1 MNGGYL
7 PAWIAPSG
15 DLTSYTPTLR
25 ERMVDAL
32 RRNLFSDDRTGQQRA
47 ERVMGLADLTPAGLA
62 PMAYDI
68 GREGAQGN
76 YAGAGLNLAMAIAPM
91 PKTIKNLKGS
101 RIEPPRE
108 FFRGTVPGETKRIK
122 TGAQEWDSYLFAADN
137 RESARLYGPSIQSLS
152 ALPDAK
158 ILYEG
163 TAEWNK
169 ISGKWRKDEN
179 MLQYANRAAKAA
191 REAGYDAA
199 WFKRQSD
206 IGTAIFNRDKFTAP
220 RSQGIRAFH
229 GSPHDFDRFSMDRI
243 GTGEGAQAYGHG
255 LYFAENEGVA
265 RNYRNR
271 LSPPS
276 NPTING
282 SPITKQLLRD
292 VALDIGIEFPGKS
305 VGVLESRLKSSDD
318 AVNYIEKLKSI
329 DMEGLRKT
337 FPDVAKDVETEMA
350 IFSELERR
358 GLKIDRPDKGRMYEV
373 NINADPNDFLDW
385 DKPLSEQPESVRRL
399 AGWTP
404 EAEAQ
409 YRAAIGTDTDNLLA
423 ALEGNGNYTEA
434 KLPRPQGALPM
445 DSTGGQIYESS
456 KLVPGDFRDKVA
468 ASRALKEAGIPG
480 IKYLDAGSR
489 AKGDGSRNYVVFDDK
504 LITILRKYGLAGL
517 VPAGLLAA
525 NQDQGG
531 QQ

>member
-76 YAGAGLNLAMAIAPM
+76 YAGAGLKLAMAMAPM
-91 PKTIKNLKGS
+91 PKPK
-101 RIEPPRE
+101 
-108 FFRGTVPGETKRIK
+108 
-122 TGAQEWDSYLFAADN
+122 
-137 RESARLYGPSIQSLS
+137 
-152 ALPDAK
+152 
-158 ILYEG
+158 
-163 TAEWNK
+163 
-169 ISGKWRKDEN
+169 
-179 MLQYANRAAKAA
+179 
-191 REAGYDAA
+191 
-199 WFKRQSD
+199 
-206 IGTAIFNRDKFTAP
+206 
-220 RSQGIRAFH
+220 GIRAFH
-229 GSPHDFDRFSMDRI
+229 GSPHDFDHFSMDRI

-265 RNYRNR
+265 RDYRNR